1 MTHDGGAE
9 LGTKVPLKNTPHL
22 AEKGHPSPPQKVT
35 TLLSSL
41 PTINTLINPEE
52 DAKRPPSRW
61 TPWGGSL
68 PTLLRTRPHM
78 SKQQVPRG

>member
-52 DAKRPPSRW
+52 DAKK
-61 TPWGGSL
+61 TTIQVD
-68 PTLLRTRPHM
+68 TLGWVFAHFVKNKTTHE
-78 SKQQVPRG
+78 